1 MEAIMMKVHSIFE
14 SISGEA
20 GPVIRQGEWTT
31 FIRLQGCNLQCRYC
45 DTKVSQ
51 DVTNGIEMTINELL
65 HKCYTKNVLITG
77 GEPMIWK
84 DTPALIQTLTENG
97 HIVQM
102 ETNGTRLGLLPIP
115 GVGYAIDIKCPCSGG
130 MEAKMVSPDFL
141 FSRPM
146 WGHVPIHLKFVVQ
159 SETDLQF
166 ALPYILAFMQADKQ
180 LDDRIVIS
188 PIAGDQKTSPEIVR
202 AAIDM
207 IREFNPAIMEKVMIS
222 LQIHKILG
230 LD

>member
-1 MEAIMMKVHSIFE
+1 MEAIMMKVNSIFE

-31 FIRLQGCNLQCRYC
+31 FIRLQGCNLSCSYC

-51 DVTNGIEMTINELL
+51 DAADGIEMTINELL
-65 HKCYTKNVLITG
+65 KRCYTKNVLITG
-77 GEPMIWK
+77 GEPMMWE

-102 ETNGTRLGLLPIP
+102 ETNGTRLNLPSTP
-115 GVGYAIDIKCPCSGG
+115 GIGYAIDIKCPCSGG
-130 MEAKMVSPDFL
+130 MELKMPSPAFL

-166 ALPYILAFMQADKQ
+166 AFPYILAFMKASKQ

-188 PIAGDQKTSPEIVR
+188 PIDGDRKTSPQIVR

-207 IREFNPAIMEKVMIS
+207 IREFNPTIMEKVLIS